1 MSYTFRRI
9 LLVSRLTSLLL
20 VFVPI
25 QGMAA
30 GFLDLWLT
38 PDQQGQRRFERGDY
52 LEAAE
57 AFEDPARRAASH
69 YRAGDFEQAAAL
81 YGALTGPVAA
91 FNRGNALVLLGS
103 YDEAVNSYE
112 AALVARPGWVEAREN
127 RDIARARAER
137 LRPTGD
143 DAGGTGGQLEADEIV
158 FDDSGRVSQGGT
170 EVEMEAEGAAS
181 EEAMRAVWLRRVGGD
196 PSDFLRARFA
206 YQLYRDAQETDD
218 DPAEP

>member
-1 MSYTFRRI
+1 M
-9 LLVSRLTSLLL
+9 SRLTSLLL
-20 VFVPI
+20 LGIPNPVL
-25 QGMAA
+25 AA

-38 PDQQGQRRFERGDY
+38 PDQQGQRLYEREQY
-52 LEAAE
+52 AEAAE
-57 AFEDPARRAASH
+57 AFEDPAWRAASH

-81 YGALTGPVAA
+81 YGALTGPEAA

-103 YDEAVNSYE
+103 YDEAINSYE
-112 AALVARPGWVEAREN
+112 AALVARPGWVEARKN

-137 LRPTGD
+137 LKPSGD

-158 FDDSGRVSQGGT
+158 FDDSGRVNQGGT
-170 EVEMEAEGAAS
+170 EVEMEADGAAS

-206 YQLYRDAQETDD
+206 YQLYRDAPEMDD
-218 DPAEP
+218 DPVEP